1 MLISFS
7 RAETVDEQPGEDI
20 GYLVRARAYLL
31 VTQQAQHQ
39 EP

>member
-7 RAETVDEQPGEDI
+7 RAETVDEQPSEDI